1 MSQKGF
7 ADTQKALMEKRRE
20 NLKARFDEARE
31 KAASKL
37 KIGESIEMR
46 RRKKRL
52 FTESGQEYYQIE
64 PLTKMTPLK
73 TFNLVQNSMNKLA
86 VNIEALGISNA
97 IMKIG

>member
-7 ADTQKALMEKRRE
+7 IDTQKTLMEKRRE

-31 KAASKL
+31 KAAGKL

-52 FTESGQEYYQIE
+52 FTESGKEYY
-64 PLTKMTPLK
+64 
-73 TFNLVQNSMNKLA
+73 
-86 VNIEALGISNA
+86 
-97 IMKIG
+97 